1 MSFYRTYRPQTL
13 DEIDNAAVSKQ
24 LATLLNKKT
33 EDLPHAYLFYG
44 PRGAG
49 KTTAAR
55 LVAKIFNCTK
65 RKADEGPCGTC
76 ESCESIAKG
85 NNIDV
90 IEIDAASNRGI
101 DEMRQLRERIG
112 YTPTHSK
119 FTVYIIDEV
128 HMLTTEAFNA
138 LLKTLEEPPA
148 HAVFILATTELA
160 KVLPTIRSR
169 CMTISF
175 AQAGTQELCAALNRI
190 VKKEKLTIDEDA
202 ITEIAK
208 SADGS
213 FRDAVKYLEQI
224 SLSSTK
230 ITRALVQEIL
240 TLSDD
245 STLRQFLKALSLHD
259 GKQAIE
265 IIGEIEQ
272 KGSDVRVF
280 VRDILKALQDKLVD
294 SIKGTDDKD
303 FSIPA
308 LTSCISVFTKAWGD
322 IKISPIP
329 SLPVE
334 IAIIEYTKTA
344 HVTRITEEKHIED
357 KPAQTQKPTHVPD
370 EVKIQPAA
378 VEEEVQSI
386 SGTLTTEKLIDCW
399 KDVIEAFKP
408 YNHSI
413 AGVLRSARPKS
424 VSNGIVT
431 IEAFYAFHKEKLSE
445 PKTKEVMSSVFKKL
459 FGEKVRIDVIV
470 GKK

>member
-1 MSFYRTYRPQTL
+1 MSFYRLYRPQTIE
-13 DEIDNAAVSKQ
+13 EIDNSAVAKQ
-24 LATLLNKKT
+24 LTTLLNKKT
-33 EDLPHAYLFYG
+33 TELPHAYLFYG

-55 LVAKIFNCTK
+55 VVAKIFNCTK
-65 RKADEGPCGTC
+65 RKKDEGPCGTC
-76 ESCESIAKG
+76 VACESIAKG
-85 NNIDV
+85 INIDV

-101 DEMRQLRERIG
+101 DEIRQLRERIG
-112 YTPTHSK
+112 YTPTHSA

-138 LLKTLEEPPA
+138 LLKTLEEPPP

-175 AQAGTQELCAALNRI
+175 SQAGIPELLVALNRI

-202 ITEIAK
+202 LNEIAQA
-208 SADGS
+208 ADGS

-224 SLSSTK
+224 SLNGKK
-230 ITRALVQEIL
+230 ITRSLVQEIL

-245 STLRQFLKALSLHD
+245 STLTLFINALSKKD
-259 GKQAIE
+259 TKKAID
-265 IIGEIEQ
+265 IIGDVEK
-272 KGSDVRVF
+272 KGSDIRVF
-280 VRDILKALQDKLVD
+280 TKDVLKSLEEKLI
-294 SIKGTDDKD
+294 SEIKGTEDTS
-303 FSIPA
+303 FPMSNI
-308 LTSCISVFTKAWGD
+308 TSCVSAFTKAWND
-322 IKISPIP
+322 MKISPIP
-329 SLPVE
+329 SLPMV
-334 IAIIEYTKTA
+334 IAVIECTKNGQV
-344 HVTRITEEKHIED
+344 HTE
-357 KPAQTQKPTHVPD
+357 TV
-370 EVKIQPAA
+370 AA
-378 VEEEVQSI
+378 VNETKKSTEKSSEPEVIMQPIPEENETQPI
-386 SGTLTTEKLIDCW
+386 EGTLTTEKLVDCW

-424 VSNGIVT
+424 VQNGIVT
-431 IEAFYAFHKEKLSE
+431 IEAFYTFHKEKLSE
-445 PKTKEVMSSVFKKL
+445 PKTKEVMATVFKKL